1 MSDFVADD
9 WIDDLIADV
18 RQAAKRHGV
27 SFEYFMTRLLDEYLW
42 PIDDGGAPK

>member
-1 MSDFVADD
+1 MSEFAADD

-18 RQAAKRHGV
+18 HRAAKHHGV

-42 PIDDGGAPK
+42 PLDGGGTPK